1 MHNIFYCNKLY
12 QNHSSNLGI
21 IHYSHIDQPDGSIQT
36 FTFPYDES
44 IYRKPFIYIHGSQTD
59 GNLTLAIGMLQSGV
73 IMYVNVIYGNATIS
87 FKNST
92 ISSKSNDSWGTGF
105 VIY

>member
-1 MHNIFYCNKLY
+1 MIQFLLTDTDILKY
-12 QNHSSNLGI
+12 SNLGT
-21 IHYSHIDQPDGSIQT
+21 IHYSHIDQPDGNTQT

-44 IYRKPFIYIHGSQTD
+44 IYRKPFIYMHGSQTN
-59 GNLTLAIGMLQSGV
+59 GNTTLAIGILQSGL
-73 IMYVNVIYGNATIS
+73 ILYVNVIYGTASIS

-92 ISSKSNDSWGTGF
+92 ISSNSQDSWATGF